1 MDDKKIFKKAKILF
15 DSLKTDPAS
24 TIFAEEI
31 LDNRLLRKL
40 KRSTYTVDK
49 QLHKLVNLADSKNFL
64 DDGKLPTRAD
74 YAEKSEIDRSTL
86 YSFDGPFQLLHAD
99 VGNLKFLGK
108 KCNLSSIRA
117 SYSRFIYVKSLH
129 LLDEIS

>member
-1 MDDKKIFKKAKILF
+1 MNDKKIFKKAKILF

-49 QLHKLVNLADSKNFL
+49 
-64 DDGKLPTRAD
+64 
-74 YAEKSEIDRSTL
+74 
-86 YSFDGPFQLLHAD
+86 
-99 VGNLKFLGK
+99 
-108 KCNLSSIRA
+108 
-117 SYSRFIYVKSLH
+117 
-129 LLDEIS
+129 